1 MEPSK
6 SESPADAFAFG
17 PFRLIPSQQ
26 LLLRNGVPVRLGSR
40 ALDILT
46 VLVRHAGELVS
57 KNDLISGVWP
67 NTFVDDSNLKV
78 NVCHLRRSLGDTQKP
93 SKYIATIVGRGYRFV
108 APLQTCIADLADEP
122 MATRSFSSH
131 RPSPHRGIIG
141 REWEIADIFAA
152 LRGKL
157 HVLMPLTGAACNTK
171 VAVVAVLVL
180 HVAGVADESI
190 GLVGAVGKFQA
201 TGAADDPPFNVTPKV

>member
-6 SESPADAFAFG
+6 SACPAEAFAFG
-17 PFRLIPSQQ
+17 PFRLIPSRQ
-26 LLLRNGVPVRLGSR
+26 LLLRNGVPVQLGSR

-122 MATRSFSSH
+122 MAPRSFTSQ
-131 RPSPHRGIIG
+131 RPSPPRDISG
-141 REWEIADIFAA
+141 REWEIADILAA
-152 LRGKL
+152 LREGP
-157 HVLMPLTGAACNTK
+157 HVVVPLTGAACNTK

-180 HVAGVADESI
+180 HVPGVAAEQI
-190 GLVGAVGKFQA
+190 GFVGAAGKFQA
-201 TGAADDPPFNVTPKV
+201 TGAADDPPPVKVA